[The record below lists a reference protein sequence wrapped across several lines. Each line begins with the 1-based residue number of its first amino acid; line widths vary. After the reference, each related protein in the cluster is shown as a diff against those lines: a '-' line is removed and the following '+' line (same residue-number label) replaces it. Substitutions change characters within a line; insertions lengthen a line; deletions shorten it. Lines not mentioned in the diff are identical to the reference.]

1 MNKET
6 SQEEIGDNN
15 PVIMRHFELYIMTL
29 QNAPRDAD
37 KLEALLRAN
46 KENRS
51 SRGYESK
58 EICRAFLQQ

>member
-1 MNKET
+1 
-6 SQEEIGDNN
+6 
-15 PVIMRHFELYIMTL
+15 MRHFELYIMTL

-37 KLEALLRAN
+37 KLEALLKAN